1 MENQTLHMPEFF
13 KIFFNVGV
21 PVLAGVV
28 YFMLA
33 RYVKHIA
40 PMRTLVTGKLTYDGA
55 YWGFLLLGA
64 YLATRPL
71 QILLGPHP
79 APLIVNSIREFIMI
93 GFFGP
98 AVTIAMISLVLGS
111 GNVPK
116 ILVRFL
122 FGLGLVLATFFVMLN
137 IKAIG
142 GSEVIFLMGDWPAHD
157 GVWFKGGTA
166 SPLMP
171 LLFLVRLIDPVSMV
185 FGAGILVLWHGY
197 NYPIEKKML
206 YDNMPRKLY
215 YMGAACIAFSL
226 SMLSVGLLYLFAHIP
241 NQWWI
246 YYVGALA
253 AGLLETVSLSLPL
266 RRSVQITEHA

>member
-1 MENQTLHMPEFF
+1 MSDFF
-13 KIFFNVGV
+13 QIFFNVVV
-21 PVLAGVV
+21 PVLAGIV

-33 RYVKHIA
+33 RYVKHIG

-79 APLIVNSIREFIMI
+79 APLIVNCIREFVMM

-98 AVTIAMISLVLGS
+98 AVTVAMLSLVLGS
-111 GNVPK
+111 ANVPK
-116 ILVRFL
+116 ILVRSL
-122 FGLGLVLATFFVMLN
+122 FGIGLVLATLFVIVN
-137 IKAIG
+137 RKAIG
-142 GSEVIFLMGDWPAHD
+142 GSEFLFMVGNVRAHD
-157 GVWFKGGTA
+157 GVWFRGTGEE
-166 SPLMP
+166 SSLMP
-171 LLFLVRLIDPVSMV
+171 ILFLIRLIDPVMLV
-185 FGAGILVLWHGY
+185 FGAGVLVLWHGY

-246 YYVGALA
+246 YYIGALA
-253 AGLLETVSLSLPL
+253 AGLLETKSLSLPL
-266 RRSVQITEHA
+266 RRAVQITEHA

>member
-1 MENQTLHMPEFF
+1 MTGFF
-13 KIFFNVGV
+13 DLFVNVV
-21 PVLAGVV
+21 LPVLAGTV
-28 YFMLA
+28 YFALA
-33 RYVKHIA
+33 RYVRHIG

-55 YWGFLLLGA
+55 YWGFLFLGV

-79 APLIVNSIREFIMI
+79 IPLIVNNVREFLMI

-98 AVTIAMISLVLGS
+98 AVTVAMISLVLGS
-111 GNVPK
+111 ANVPK
-116 ILVRFL
+116 TIVRGL
-122 FGLGLVLATFFVMLN
+122 FGFGIAIATAFVFVN

-142 GSEVIFLMGDWPAHD
+142 GSEVIFSVGTWPAYD
-157 GVWFKGGTA
+157 GVWFHAGEAGP
-166 SPLMP
+166 SPWMP
-171 LLFLVRLIDPVSMV
+171 LLFVLRLLDPVLLI
-185 FGAGILVLWHGY
+185 FGAGTLVLWHGY
-197 NYPIEKKML
+197 RYPVEKRVL

-215 YMGAACIAFSL
+215 FMGAACYAFSL
-226 SMLSVGLLYLFAHIP
+226 SMLSVGFLYLFAHIP

>member
-1 MENQTLHMPEFF
+1 MSDFF
-13 KIFFNVGV
+13 VIFFNIGV
-21 PVLAGVV
+21 PILAGLV

-33 RYVKHIA
+33 RYVKHIG

-55 YWGFLLLGA
+55 YWGFMILGV

-79 APLIVNSIREFIMI
+79 APLIVNCIREFVMI

-98 AVTIAMISLVLGS
+98 AVTVAMMSLVLGS
-111 GNVPK
+111 GNLPR
-116 ILVRFL
+116 ILVRSL
-122 FGLGLVLATFFVMLN
+122 FGLGLTLAALFVVVN
-137 IKAIG
+137 VKAIG
-142 GSEVIFLMGDWPAHD
+142 GSEVIFMVGNWPAYD
-157 GVWFKGGTA
+157 GVWVHNAGGA
-166 SPLMP
+166 PSHWMP
-171 LLFLVRLIDPVSMV
+171 VLFLLRLADPVFLV
-185 FGAGILVLWHGY
+185 FGAGVLVLWHGY

-206 YDNMPRKLY
+206 YSNMPLKLY

-226 SMLSVGLLYLFAHIP
+226 SMLFVGLLYLFAHIA

-253 AGLLETVSLSLPL
+253 AGLLETKSLSLPL
-266 RRSVQITEHA
+266 RRAVQITEHA